1 MLGISVNASN
11 FTISNGNDFLTKNKE
26 DIIVCVGNSSDIV
39 EIYET
44 TPVKSQRVLI
54 VAASYDQ
61 FTSPTGTTA
70 LNVVTE
76 IIKLINRNNNC
87 TSDHYVTTSQTIT
100 ECGKWR
106 CDGLLTLTLD
116 ASVLIKK
123 QVIQIWNVGGSTVS
137 VSGGGLPILYANN
150 HSVSTFSLNHKYESL
165 TLTFYGT
172 YYIVT

>member
-1 MLGISVNASN
+1 MLIVSVNATN
-11 FTISNGNDFLTKNKE
+11 FTLSNGSDFLTKNKE
-26 DIIVCVGNSSDIV
+26 DIIVTVGKDSDIV

-44 TPVKSQRVLI
+44 TPIENQRTLI
-54 VAASYDQ
+54 ASASYNN
-61 FTSPTGTTA
+61 FSSPTGTTA
-70 LNVVTE
+70 VNVVTE

-87 TSDHYVTTSQTIT
+87 TSDHYVTTSQSIT

-106 CDGLLTLTLD
+106 CNGSLTLTLD
-116 ASVLIKK
+116 ASVLIEK
-123 QVIQIWNVGGSTVS
+123 QIIQIFNVGNSAVT

-150 HSVSTFSLNHKYESL
+150 NSVSSFSLNNKYESL